1 MSAPQ
6 PEVPAPQ
13 QASPALTLG
22 AARELGLTRNN
33 LRTRRWA
40 HPYRGVYVP
49 TQDADD
55 LLTRCAALA
64 LVLPPQARFS
74 HGTAAGLYG
83 SPLAATAEVHVSV
96 PAGVSVPRS
105 RTGVVVHQR
114 TLDREPLL
122 VHGLALTRPEQTF
135 LDLAVVL
142 PLADLLVLGDH
153 LVNRWTTQAQLVAYL
168 QARPGTRGV
177 VRARETAALVR
188 AGAGSPQE
196 SRLRLIIVR
205 AGLPEPAVNVPV
217 FDEVGGWIGSP
228 DLGYGAYRIALQYEG
243 DVHRSNPRRW
253 RQDIARD
260 EAFADAGWLVLRVT
274 ADDVAR
280 PSRLLHRLTR
290 ALVAR
295 GWRPL
300 PTTTPR

>member
-6 PEVPAPQ
+6 PQVPAPQ
-13 QASPALTLG
+13 QATSALTLG
-22 AARELGLTRNN
+22 GARELGLTRNH

-74 HGTAAGLYG
+74 HATAAGLYD

-105 RTGVVVHQR
+105 RRGVVVHQR

-122 VHGLALTRPEQTF
+122 VQGLALTRPEQTF

-168 QARPGTRGV
+168 QARPGTRG
-177 VRARETAALVR
+177 LVR